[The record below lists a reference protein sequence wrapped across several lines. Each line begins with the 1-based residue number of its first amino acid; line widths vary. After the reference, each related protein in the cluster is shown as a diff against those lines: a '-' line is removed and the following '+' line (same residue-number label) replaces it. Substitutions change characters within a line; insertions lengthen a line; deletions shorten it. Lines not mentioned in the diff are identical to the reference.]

1 MEHSQHDHMAG
12 HDMTT
17 TAAPSSAD
25 DHHSMHHQQH
35 DMHAEAAAPSATHHG
50 GGHQMTFHGGF
61 DEVILFHGWRISSMT
76 GLVVAWCLI
85 FALAIAYEGI
95 KFVRERIDAHCPCVG
110 KEPCCQSNGVNA
122 GTTSSAVLANANS
135 ESGTSPIRLIVP
147 STQGERFR
155 RAMRMPSH
163 WLQAGLN
170 MLQIFVAYLLMLIF
184 MTFNSWLCSSIILGS
199 GVGYLFFGW
208 PRRFRANNAPIGDVS
223 DHCM

>member
-1 MEHSQHDHMAG
+1 MIRDV
-12 HDMTT
+12 T
-17 TAAPSSAD
+17 
-25 DHHSMHHQQH
+25 
-35 DMHAEAAAPSATHHG
+35 
-50 GGHQMTFHGGF
+50 GGF

-76 GLVVAWCLI
+76 GLVVAWCLV

-170 MLQIFVAYLLMLIF
+170 MLQIFVAYLLM
-184 MTFNSWLCSSIILGS
+184 SVGS
-199 GVGYLFFGW
+199 GKVAFALFNLNSQQQANLHDIQFLALLVDNSRLG
-208 PRRFRANNAPIGDVS
+208 RRLSVFRLAASIS
-223 DHCM
+223 R